1 MEIVYKFISIHYK
14 SKTIYSALLLLLLI
28 LKVYQKLSQNDL
40 IIYTQ
45 YYNIIY
51 YYIEILFQLFM
62 YNSIDSLN
70 LV

>member
-51 YYIEILFQLFM
+51 YIEILFQLFM